1 MKGLFHHQ
9 ILSFWN
15 YEKPIWKN
23 TVHMHF
29 MLEHILEQISFLIA
43 FTPCKTEQPLQ
54 GMELQEK
61 KCNKI
66 KAKEICLERT
76 YIQLKDVFKF

>member
-1 MKGLFHHQ
+1 MKGLFDHQ

-43 FTPCKTEQPLQ
+43 FMPCKTEQPLQ
-54 GMELQEK
+54 GMELQE

>member
-1 MKGLFHHQ
+1 MKGLFDHQ

-29 MLEHILEQISFLIA
+29 MLEHILEQISFFYCVHA
-43 FTPCKTEQPLQ
+43 MQDWTATTRH
-54 GMELQEK
+54 GVTR
-61 KCNKI
+61 
-66 KAKEICLERT
+66 KEM
-76 YIQLKDVFKF
+76 QQD